1 MSPSAKS
8 LHANASP
15 DGRRERGARN
25 KTAVIEAVLQLYEAG
40 EIQPS
45 AARVAEV
52 AGVSERSVFRYFDDM
67 EDLAAHAIVIQWE
80 RVRQLYE
87 GLDGSGDFDERLR
100 KMIDHR
106 LRLFDRVSG
115 VDRACVVMSVR
126 SATVATAMNQRRSI
140 LRAQSVGQFAPEIAA
155 NSRSDAVAHI
165 VDYTLSIEN
174 IDYLRSC
181 VGLSR
186 SRTRHTLSTALRLAL
201 T

>member
-1 MSPSAKS
+1 
-8 LHANASP
+8 
-15 DGRRERGARN
+15 
-25 KTAVIEAVLQLYEAG
+25 
-40 EIQPS
+40 
-45 AARVAEV
+45 
-52 AGVSERSVFRYFDDM
+52 
-67 EDLAAHAIVIQWE
+67 
-80 RVRQLYE
+80 
-87 GLDGSGDFDERLR
+87 
-100 KMIDHR
+100 MIDHR